1 METTKQALILFGVE
15 DNKPKIWLSND
26 SDSNTAIMS
35 LFEKLNLSIAEK
47 QRYNKEAHKLVKG
60 FEFKVSKCS
69 AEIEQAQ
76 KEITILN
83 KEIEIQSKKLE
94 MQNQELQIQS
104 QEIEKLK
111 KIILNNSPI
120 KSF

>member
-15 DNKPKIWLSND
+15 DNKPKIWLSDN

-76 KEITILN
+76 KEMVILH
-83 KEIEIQSKKLE
+83 K
-94 MQNQELQIQS
+94 
-104 QEIEKLK
+104 EIEKLK
-111 KIILNNSPI
+111 KILIHNNISLT
-120 KSF
+120 SQETDS